1 MRTRSTITTW
11 ITRVIVHVTLCVHT
25 RMSEFSTDDA
35 SRRIHRSVGTGR
47 RARRRDASDA
57 VRSSAI
63 RADSRRELDRAAS
76 TGTPT
81 VARRPRVDRDDAVA
95 VPTARWIRGDAD
107 GRRRRDG
114 VDASRRGRDSKIRRL
129 ARIQRARAS
138 GTTRLCGDARRR
150 IRRARE
156 GRADARETTRGG
168 AEKKNKT
175 PTSDAAR
182 GRKRPNG
189 EGGRVRRARDDE
201 EIGRGDDGETDER
214 RERERARRATR
225 TATANAAAT
234 ARGRARRTTKTRA
247 GGAPVGT
254 EKPVPIVIIDNKSD
268 AFATVVE
275 VSFGNYLGE
284 LLDTVAA
291 LKNLGLDINKG
302 DVQMSGDSTKT
313 SKFYVIDREN
323 GEKVTK
329 SERLEE
335 IRQTILTN
343 MMAFHPEA
351 AEYIQAKAPTRAGG
365 EGVLGKVK
373 KKVQTGI
380 KCAPERYHSKLEI
393 ETTDRPGLL
402 VDVVRTLKDLS
413 LCVVSAEV
421 DTIGDKASDI
431 IYVTHKGGPLSPPM
445 EQLVVN
451 SLSYYLSLTE
461 EESY

>member
-1 MRTRSTITTW
+1 MRAMR
-11 ITRVIVHVTLCVHT
+11 CV
-25 RMSEFSTDDA
+25 
-35 SRRIHRSVGTGR
+35 
-47 RARRRDASDA
+47 RARFAPIRDAS
-57 VRSSAI
+57 SI
-63 RADSRRELDRAAS
+63 
-76 TGTPT
+76 
-81 VARRPRVDRDDAVA
+81 ARRPRERRPSHRDRAAIAMTRSRCRPRDGFEATPTVGDDATSTTRFA
-95 VPTARWIRGDAD
+95 N
-107 GRRRRDG
+107 
-114 VDASRRGRDSKIRRL
+114 GRDSKIRRL
-129 ARIQRARAS
+129 ARLRMRASRRPRAR
-138 GTTRLCGDARRR
+138 GDARRR

-189 EGGRVRRARDDE
+189 EGGRVRLARDDE

>member
-1 MRTRSTITTW
+1 MRTQSTITTW
-11 ITRVIVHVTLCVHT
+11 ITRGIVDVTLCVHT

-129 ARIQRARAS
+129 ARLRVRASRRPRAR
-138 GTTRLCGDARRR
+138 GDARRR
-150 IRRARE
+150 RGRARE

-189 EGGRVRRARDDE
+189 EGGRVRLARDDE

-275 VSFGNYLGE
+275 VSFGDYLGE

-402 VDVVRTLKDLS
+402 VDIVRTLKDLS

>member
-1 MRTRSTITTW
+1 
-11 ITRVIVHVTLCVHT
+11 
-25 RMSEFSTDDA
+25 
-35 SRRIHRSVGTGR
+35 
-47 RARRRDASDA
+47 
-57 VRSSAI
+57 
-63 RADSRRELDRAAS
+63 
-76 TGTPT
+76 
-81 VARRPRVDRDDAVA
+81 
-95 VPTARWIRGDAD
+95 
-107 GRRRRDG
+107 
-114 VDASRRGRDSKIRRL
+114 
-129 ARIQRARAS
+129 
-138 GTTRLCGDARRR
+138 
-150 IRRARE
+150 
-156 GRADARETTRGG
+156 
-168 AEKKNKT
+168 
-175 PTSDAAR
+175 
-182 GRKRPNG
+182 
-189 EGGRVRRARDDE
+189 VRRARDDE

>member
-1 MRTRSTITTW
+1 MTRS
-11 ITRVIVHVTLCVHT
+11 RC
-25 RMSEFSTDDA
+25 RP
-35 SRRIHRSVGTGR
+35 
-47 RARRRDASDA
+47 RDGFEA
-57 VRSSAI
+57 
-63 RADSRRELDRAAS
+63 
-76 TGTPT
+76 TPT
-81 VARRPRVDRDDAVA
+81 VGDDA
-95 VPTARWIRGDAD
+95 TASTRFAN
-107 GRRRRDG
+107 
-114 VDASRRGRDSKIRRL
+114 GRDSKIRRL
-129 ARIQRARAS
+129 ARIRHARAS
-138 GTTRLCGDARRR
+138 GATRLYGDARRR

-275 VSFGNYLGE
+275 VSFGDYLGE

-402 VDVVRTLKDLS
+402 VDIVRTLKDLS

>member
-1 MRTRSTITTW
+1 M
-11 ITRVIVHVTLCVHT
+11 
-25 RMSEFSTDDA
+25 
-35 SRRIHRSVGTGR
+35 
-47 RARRRDASDA
+47 
-57 VRSSAI
+57 
-63 RADSRRELDRAAS
+63 
-76 TGTPT
+76 
-81 VARRPRVDRDDAVA
+81 
-95 VPTARWIRGDAD
+95 
-107 GRRRRDG
+107 
-114 VDASRRGRDSKIRRL
+114 
-129 ARIQRARAS
+129 
-138 GTTRLCGDARRR
+138 
-150 IRRARE
+150 
-156 GRADARETTRGG
+156 
-168 AEKKNKT
+168 
-175 PTSDAAR
+175 
-182 GRKRPNG
+182 
-189 EGGRVRRARDDE
+189 
-201 EIGRGDDGETDER
+201 
-214 RERERARRATR
+214 RERERRANANAANANAATRRAGRGTRATR
-225 TATANAAAT
+225 ATT
-234 ARGRARRTTKTRA
+234 RTRA
-247 GGAPVGT
+247 GGASVGT

-268 AFATVVE
+268 MFATVVE

-313 SKFYVIDREN
+313 SKFYVLDRDT

-421 DTIGDKASDI
+421 DTIGDKANDI
-431 IYVTHKGGPLSPPM
+431 IYVTHRGGPLTPPM